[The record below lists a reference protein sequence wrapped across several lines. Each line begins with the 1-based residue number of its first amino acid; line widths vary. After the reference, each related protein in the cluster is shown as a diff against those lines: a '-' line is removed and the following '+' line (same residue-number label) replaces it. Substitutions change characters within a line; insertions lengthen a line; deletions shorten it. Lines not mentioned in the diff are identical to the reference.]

1 LLLFPLRLLSA
12 IYNILTLNVLGEAIP
27 DLVGHHVIE
36 EAEVLALFLAQ
47 VLLDQLKQLLN
58 AFSPTII
65 VIL

>member
-27 DLVGHHVIE
+27 DLVGHHIIE
-36 EAEVLALFLAQ
+36 EAEVLALFLPQ
-47 VLLDQLKQLLN
+47 VLLDQLKQFFHALG
-58 AFSPTII
+58 PTII

>member
-1 LLLFPLRLLSA
+1 MLLFPLRLLSA
-12 IYNILTLNVLGEAIP
+12 ICNILTLNVLGEAIP

-36 EAEVLALFLAQ
+36 EAEVLALFLPQ

-58 AFSPTII
+58 AFSPAII